1 MFLRSKKSHDAVM
14 KVFVADI
21 MSQLGSCTAAA
32 AAADDDDDDD
42 DDAVVMQEYLRM
54 LILAMCLLKTLT
66 TGTLPTKHLR
76 SLIINQNCSS
86 GTDSILPEAHL

>member
-1 MFLRSKKSHDAVM
+1 M

-32 AAADDDDDDD
+32 AAAAADDDD
-42 DDAVVMQEYLRM
+42 VLMQEYLRM
-54 LILAMCLLKTLT
+54 LILAMCSLKTPT
-66 TGTLPTKHLR
+66 TGTLPTKRLR
-76 SLIINQNCSS
+76 SLIISQQCSS